1 MKLKLSTILT
11 WGFIAA
17 FLVYFW
23 KNPDLFK
30 PLAEVSII
38 ALVLIGL
45 TKMLVS
51 IVNGL
56 FMKWSVEVFTK
67 RMKLSE
73 GIYVAVLSALGNY
86 FGPLLGGATIRA
98 IYLKKFHNLSYSYFT
113 STLAGYYVIVFA
125 ANSLLAVVSLVFLSK
140 TNPSP
145 GLFLFFTAWLAVMVM
160 MMFARLPKRARL
172 SRFERRRLSKFV
184 ITVVYDIETG
194 WRRLVSHR
202 GLVPKL
208 FFLAG
213 CGFAVTFLTGLLE
226 FNAVNASISIA
237 GLGLYTAVSTSSML
251 VSLTPGAIGIRESL
265 LLVTSSAMGVTTDQI
280 LQVAVIDRAVS
291 FAVLGILYL
300 LTHLIKP
307 KNMEG
312 IFSD

>member
-1 MKLKLSTILT
+1 M
-11 WGFIAA
+11 
-17 FLVYFW
+17 
-23 KNPDLFK
+23 FK

-45 TKMLVS
+45 TKMLLS

-73 GIYVAVLSALGNY
+73 GIYVAVLSAIGNF
-86 FGPLLGGATIRA
+86 FGPLLGGAAIRA
-98 IYLKKFHNLSYSYFT
+98 VYLKKIHNLSYSLFT

-125 ANSLLAVVSLVFLSK
+125 ANSLLAVVSLIFLSN

-145 GLFLFFTAWLAVMVM
+145 GLFLFFTAWLVVMVM
-160 MMFARLPKRARL
+160 MMFARLPKRERL
-172 SRFERRRLSKFV
+172 TKFEKRRLPKFL
-184 ITVVYDIETG
+184 ITVVYDIENG
-194 WRRLVSHR
+194 WRRLISHR

-208 FFLAG
+208 FFLAC
-213 CGFAVTFLTGLLE
+213 CGFIITFLTGLLE
-226 FNAVNASISIA
+226 FNAINASISIA

-265 LLVTSSAMGVTTDQI
+265 LLVTSSAMGVTTSQI

-300 LTHLIKP
+300 LTRFLKP
-307 KNMEG
+307 KNMESV
-312 IFSD
+312 FSV